1 MKMYIITFIYLYY
14 GLTLESARYVF
25 NMVFYL
31 LYMLGYSFNRSQR
44 RGFGQTPP
52 YKDAKKVFGI
62 DICNHLAL
70 TVPLGRFKLSLRL
83 LNSFANPVFSGGL
96 TRVNTAII

>member
-14 GLTLESARYVF
+14 GLTLESARYVS

-52 YKDAKKVFGI
+52 YKDAKKSLWYR
-62 DICNHLAL
+62 HLQ
-70 TVPLGRFKLSLRL
+70 PLSPHCTLGTLQIEFE
-83 LNSFANPVFSGGL
+83 
-96 TRVNTAII
+96 IIK